1 MVTATTATR
10 TDTRSFTAWF
20 ADFLRNELAPYPGR
34 GLIVA
39 RMVIAATITM
49 ILIMTFRI
57 PGGATGPLYAFL
69 ISRENLVSTAKSA
82 VYLLIA
88 IALATIF
95 VPLGARMFASI
106 PLTHFLWE
114 AFSLFL
120 IFFLIRTLT
129 NYSIASAIGLIG
141 TTAIAT
147 WYLPGPAEINLE
159 RTLWIVLAPAIGAA
173 VTLAVEAVFHAFRKE
188 DELVIGLKT
197 RLEALRQLLDCYA
210 THAAVSTEN
219 ERKLTQYAMV
229 GVGGLRR
236 QLVRSNYEPL
246 YRAKMQA
253 VVSLVGRSIDFAAAL
268 IHAHPQISESDKQ
281 LSALL
286 ARQLT
291 EIQQSLASGAT
302 PPELETTTLSATT
315 SLLRE
320 LEEMIALIPRVIAG
334 TASIESFRVL
344 THEPTNES
352 GVFVRDAFTNPEHL
366 YFALSGSLAGMLCY
380 VLYVSLAWPGLSTSV
395 TTCVLTAL
403 STVGASRQKQVLR
416 IAGAVLGGFVF
427 GLGAQIFVL
436 PYIDS
441 IVGFTLLFIGV
452 SFVAGWIGTAS
463 SRLSYCGLQ
472 VALAFYLIHVNDFTI
487 QLSLSIARD
496 RALGV
501 LLGIVMMWLVFD
513 RLQPTTATAQMVGV
527 FCKNLRLLADLT
539 LLNARRADVS
549 TITNARRLRDMI
561 YGNFA
566 TVNSQADAVPF
577 ELGALRNQ
585 HMAARDRI
593 RRWQAMLRTFYLL
606 ELALLQYRA
615 FGTAEKPSAEML
627 AALEDFDQSCKR
639 TLKDMAHYLEIQQKT
654 GEPHEAGIERPRQL
668 AISAEAANS
677 SSLSIANQLSGI
689 LVRLREEMLAAPL
702 FTVE

>member
-1 MVTATTATR
+1 M
-10 TDTRSFTAWF
+10 
-20 ADFLRNELAPYPGR
+20 
-34 GLIVA
+34 VA

-69 ISRENLVSTAKSA
+69 ISRENLVSTARSA
-82 VYLLIA
+82 VNLLIA
-88 IALATIF
+88 IALATLF
-95 VPLGARMFASI
+95 VPVGARMFASI

-129 NYSIASAIGLIG
+129 NYSIASAIGLMG

-147 WYLPGPAEINLE
+147 WYLPGPAELNLE
-159 RTLWIVLAPAIGAA
+159 RTLWQVLAPAIGAA

-188 DELVIGLKT
+188 DELIIGLKI
-197 RLEALRQLLDCYA
+197 RLEALQQLLDCYA
-210 THAAVSTEN
+210 KHASVSAEN

-236 QLVRSNYEPL
+236 QLVRSNYESL

-253 VVSLVGRSIDFAAAL
+253 VVSLVGRSVDFAAAL
-268 IHAHPQISESDKQ
+268 MHAHPQISDTDRQ
-281 LSALL
+281 LSGLL
-286 ARQLT
+286 ARQLA
-291 EIQQSLASGAT
+291 EIQQCLPSGAT
-302 PPELETTTLSATT
+302 PPNLEAAAIPATT

-334 TASIESFRVL
+334 TASIESFRL
-344 THEPTNES
+344 LAHEPVNE
-352 GVFVRDAFTNPEHL
+352 GGALVRDAFTNPEHL

-380 VLYVSLAWPGLSTSV
+380 ILYVSLAWPGLSTSV

-403 STVGASRQKQVLR
+403 STVGSSRQKQVLR

-441 IVGFTLLFIGV
+441 IVGFTLLFVGV
-452 SFVAGWIGTAS
+452 SFIAGWIGTAS

-472 VALAFYLIHVNDFTI
+472 IALAFYLIHVNDFTI
-487 QLSLSIARD
+487 QLSLAIARD

-513 RLQPTTATAQMVGV
+513 RLQPTSATAQMVSV
-527 FCKNLRLLADLT
+527 FCRNLNLLADLT
-539 LLNARRADVS
+539 LLNARRPDVAL
-549 TITNARRLRDMI
+549 ITNARRLRDII
-561 YGNFA
+561 YGNFSI
-566 TVNSQADAVPF
+566 VNAQADAVPF
-577 ELGALRNQ
+577 ELGAKRNQ

-615 FGTAEKPSAEML
+615 FGTAEKPSAELL

-639 TLKDMAHYLEIQQKT
+639 TLKDMAHYLEIQQKP
-654 GEPHEAGIERPRQL
+654 GEQREAEIERPQQL
-668 AISAEAANS
+668 AISAEEANN

-689 LVRLREEMLAAPL
+689 LIRLREEMLAAPL
-702 FTVE
+702 FAVE